1 MSDTSN
7 LFSGMPDIDYGQ
19 LNQYLQD
26 IAHYRMMERLDKLN
40 TTPPYLDAIQE
51 HNERVEEAR
60 QANIRTA
67 EHTAA
72 MNEQLG
78 VMIENQ
84 GQLIESQKRIIGNQE
99 KQIEQLEQQLH
110 KLESIF
116 VSSEDSV
123 LVQKE
128 IMKMVGDK
136 GHPIWEYIADK
147 GGDVLV
153 EKLPVIMPIVWEG
166 IKCYLLRMGL

>member
-19 LNQYLQD
+19 FSQYLQD
-26 IAHYRMMERLDKLN
+26 TAHYRMMERLDKLN

-72 MNEQLG
+72 MNEQFIA
-78 VMIENQ
+78 M
-84 GQLIESQKRIIGNQE
+84 
-99 KQIEQLEQQLH
+99 
-110 KLESIF
+110 
-116 VSSEDSV
+116 
-123 LVQKE
+123 
-128 IMKMVGDK
+128 
-136 GHPIWEYIADK
+136 IADK
-147 GGDVLV
+147 MRLDKRQRVG
-153 EKLPVIMPIVWEG
+153 
-166 IKCYLLRMGL
+166 

>member
-19 LNQYLQD
+19 FNQYLQD
-26 IAHYRMMERLDKLN
+26 TAHYRMMEKSEELN
-40 TTPPYLDAIQE
+40 TTPPYLDEIQE
-51 HNERVEEAR
+51 HIERVEEER

-78 VMIENQ
+78 VMIKNQ
-84 GQLIESQKRIIGNQE
+84 GQLIENQRSIIDNQE

-110 KLESIF
+110 KLENIF
-116 VSSEDSV
+116 VSSEDSA

-136 GHPIWEYIADK
+136 GHPIWSYIADK

-153 EKLPVIMPIVWEG
+153 ENLPVIMPIVWEG